1 MENLDQNT
9 QKQVWQRVFAR
20 PVEAQGDDLRR
31 LLMAAMEQAAGYR
44 SLAAVLTGRRKER
57 AKALYEG
64 QMATISCLK
73 GIGILSGKGEEVLK
87 IWDPAKEP
95 VRKVLEKS
103 YHRSRRA
110 MIEYTSRS
118 ADAEFGAVFQ
128 RLAER
133 EGKHCALIAELLGM
147 K

>member
-1 MENLDQNT
+1 MDNMDQNT
-9 QKQVWQRVFAR
+9 QQQVWQRVFAR
-20 PVEAQGDDLRR
+20 PVEAQGDDLRK

-44 SLAAVLTGRRKER
+44 SLMGVLTGRSKER
-57 AKALYEG
+57 AKGLYEG
-64 QMATISCLK
+64 QLSTISCLK
-73 GIGILSGKGEEVLK
+73 GIGVLSGKGEEVLK
-87 IWDPAKEP
+87 IWDPAREP
-95 VRKVLEKS
+95 VKKLLEKS

-118 ADAEFGAVFQ
+118 ADTEFGVVFQ

-133 EGKHCALIAELLGM
+133 EGKQCTLIAELLGM